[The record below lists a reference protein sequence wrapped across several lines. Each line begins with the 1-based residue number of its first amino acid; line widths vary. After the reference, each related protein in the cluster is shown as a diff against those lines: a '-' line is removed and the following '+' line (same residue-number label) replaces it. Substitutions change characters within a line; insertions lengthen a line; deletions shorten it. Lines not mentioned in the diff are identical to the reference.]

1 PRTARPPAVCW
12 RWPMRSPHP
21 REGWADSSPAY
32 QRSRHPVRRAHTL
45 RPRQLRQPDRENAA
59 PRRTGSTG
67 YALRERI
74 LPDAHLRALAWKPRD
89 RPLAP
94 RDRLVGQRD
103 TLRWRRGAELGAS
116 TDRAGLPRDNGRKAA
131 LSARG
136 RPERIPGPAGAS
148 PRRGRDWRPL
158 WASAR

>member
-1 PRTARPPAVCW
+1 
-12 RWPMRSPHP
+12 
-21 REGWADSSPAY
+21 
-32 QRSRHPVRRAHTL
+32 
-45 RPRQLRQPDRENAA
+45 RQPDRENAA

-116 TDRAGLPRDNGRKAA
+116 TDRAGLPRDNRRKAA

-158 WASAR
+158 WASARRHAATPAESSARHRGARGRKRVRALRPSDRRDGSAVAP